1 MNEESILK
9 QSLLF
14 TGKLVGV
21 VALWVAL
28 VSVAMVTITSHAVG
42 SLSGRSSD
50 SADPAGAPGEHPTG
64 WTSAQDK
71 AGAASKPRTN
81 PAPNAA
87 KPNG

>member
-50 SADPAGAPGEHPTG
+50 SA
-64 WTSAQDK
+64 
-71 AGAASKPRTN
+71 GAASVDAQTKPRTN

>member
-1 MNEESILK
+1 MNEQSILK

-28 VSVAMVTITSHAVG
+28 VSVAMVTITAHAVG

-50 SADPAGAPGEHPTG
+50 STEAG
-64 WTSAQDK
+64 
-71 AGAASKPRTN
+71 GASVDAHAKPRTN